1 MCACRSGKW
10 STTEWFQARHIV
22 DMEVD
27 SCGRRWWLVA
37 WDGVDKDGNPWADS
51 WQLTKD
57 VREPLRSDFLDKKKQ
72 RVARLIQ
79 VDVQPTDLLV
89 QRAMSDN
96 LMKQVTASFGHVF
109 ETEIPALSLHDV
121 AIHYLQS
128 VAARFGLE
136 VHKQYNPT
144 DKSTTYAVTLAD
156 QEQIGSFCSF
166 EKVAPTG
173 TAVASLRFKLGRASN
188 EDATIVGALQLRAE
202 ADVKRTPGLVK
213 FMAEYHEAWINGAT
227 GNIVGPH
234 LSADSDSPLKDEKTM
249 RDVITYARRR
259 MPDTH
264 RLMAKGWAA
273 LPPHVFELPAAQRFT
288 RI

>member
-1 MCACRSGKW
+1 MD
-10 STTEWFQARHIV
+10 V
-22 DMEVD
+22 DD
-27 SCGRRWWLVA
+27 RGRRWWLIA
-37 WDGVDKDGNPWADS
+37 WDGVDSDGNPWDDS
-51 WQLTKD
+51 WQLSKD
-57 VREPLRSDFLDKKKQ
+57 VGESLRSEFLNQKKQ
-72 RVARLIQ
+72 RVARIVH

-89 QRAMSDN
+89 QRTMSEN

-121 AIHYLQS
+121 AMYYLQS

-136 VHKQYNPT
+136 VQKQYNPT

-166 EKVAPTG
+166 EKVAPKG
-173 TAVASLRFKLGRASN
+173 SAVASLRYKLGRASN
-188 EDATIVGALQLRAE
+188 EDATIVGAVQLRAE

-213 FMAEYHEAWINGAT
+213 FVAEYHEAWINGAT

-234 LSADSDSPLKDEKTM
+234 LSEHSDSPLKDEKTM
-249 RDVITYARRR
+249 RELITYARRR

-264 RLMAKGWAA
+264 RLMAAGWAA

-288 RI
+288 RE